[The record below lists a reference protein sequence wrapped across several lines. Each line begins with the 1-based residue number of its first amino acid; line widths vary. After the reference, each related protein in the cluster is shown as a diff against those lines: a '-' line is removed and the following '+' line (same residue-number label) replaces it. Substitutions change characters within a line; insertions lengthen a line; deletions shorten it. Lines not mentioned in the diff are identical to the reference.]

1 MVYCKLLGQVWS
13 QMNEWVQNGSGFVK
27 ALALGS
33 VQHGA
38 VVKSA
43 LLPPTVGIT
52 DPMVSLAAGLP
63 HFSTGYMRNWGRD
76 TFISLRGFFILT
88 GRDLEAKNII
98 LAYAA
103 CLRHGLIPNLLDGGY
118 KSRFNYRD
126 AVWWW
131 MNCIK
136 SFAQEVP
143 E

>member
-1 MVYCKLLGQVWS
+1 MSALLLIAARFTILDYFIS
-13 QMNEWVQNGSGFVK
+13 R
-27 ALALGS
+27 
-33 VQHGA
+33 
-38 VVKSA
+38 SA

-103 CLRHGLIPNLLDGGY
+103 CLRHGLIPNLLDGGF
-118 KSRFNYRD
+118 KGKRNYFEFP
-126 AVWWW
+126 AF
-131 MNCIK
+131 
-136 SFAQEVP
+136 STLF
-143 E
+143 